1 MYFGPIEDIN
11 ELSHILSLSKIFQ
24 DFYIFLLKDDVMY
37 QWKRGENAN
46 KQNAS
51 SVSTPGKIEF
61 KINAQNGDVSR

>member
-1 MYFGPIEDIN
+1 MLG
-11 ELSHILSLSKIFQ
+11 KIFQ
-24 DFYIFLLKDDVMY
+24 NFIFLLKDDVMY